1 MLGST
6 DICIKFAGTT
16 KVMQISVF
24 YCTYSRKVLKGDEE
38 GCMWGVGLGGG
49 KGFFL
54 LRALR
59 LSSER
64 RRRGRFFPDFPPF
77 LPFSQF
83 GFHLCQLVACA
94 SEGWVLPSSCPFWES
109 FPRFPA
115 PPPVMGSFR
124 GELKVRWTHYSG
136 TTLALA
142 NIWALLL
149 FPHNSFALA
158 FHLFLSLTTHRQGRR
173 RRKRDN
179 KKCTGTGYSI
189 LGQLK
194 SISCCCEPVLPF
206 AIYLVVRWYTQP
218 KPF

>member
-94 SEGWVLPSSCPFWES
+94 SEGWVLPSSCPFLES

-115 PPPVMGSFR
+115 QPSWWVHFVENWKCDELTTVVQLWLWQIFELSSFF
-124 GELKVRWTHYSG
+124 H
-136 TTLALA
+136 TTR
-142 NIWALLL
+142 
-149 FPHNSFALA
+149 S
-158 FHLFLSLTTHRQGRR
+158 LSLSTFFYLWQPIDRGGGGENEIIKNVQGQV
-173 RRKRDN
+173 
-179 KKCTGTGYSI
+179 T
-189 LGQLK
+189 
-194 SISCCCEPVLPF
+194 PF
-206 AIYLVVRWYTQP
+206 SGN
-218 KPF
+218 